1 MKHYL
6 VIRGTRANQKD
17 LRVGEVI
24 ELDDRTARILID
36 CGKIVPHQV
45 AIEPEIVTSAVD
57 DIVNR
62 DPVIK
67 RRGRKPKYGV

>member
-6 VIRGTRANQKD
+6 VIRGTRADGRD
-17 LRVGEVI
+17 LTVGQVV
-24 ELDDRTARILID
+24 ELDDRTARTLIE
-36 CGKIVPHQV
+36 CNKVVPHEV
-45 AIEPEIVTSAVD
+45 IVTNSVEE
-57 DIVNR
+57 IEHR